1 MEFDYWRGGG
11 AIEVVFIYFST
22 VLYFLELYLLV
33 CQMWRVGGGGEHHGQ
48 RNSTK
53 FGNPGVG
60 LGLCINVILVLFV
73 NEVVPRSPST
83 GVLSWIQMKQES
95 IDCSR
100 QPIPKNVQDY
110 CCQQ

>member
-1 MEFDYWRGGG
+1 MPNVEGG
-11 AIEVVFIYFST
+11 
-22 VLYFLELYLLV
+22 
-33 CQMWRVGGGGEHHGQ
+33 GGGGEHHGQ

-100 QPIPKNVQDY
+100 QPICTECSGLLLPTVIPPPTPDTNSVSSLTISIIT
-110 CCQQ
+110 